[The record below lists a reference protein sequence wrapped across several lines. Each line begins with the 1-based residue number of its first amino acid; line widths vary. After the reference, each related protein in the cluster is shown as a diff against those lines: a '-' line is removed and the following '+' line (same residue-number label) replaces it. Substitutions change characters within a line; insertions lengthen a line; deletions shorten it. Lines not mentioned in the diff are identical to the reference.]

1 MNTFTSGI
9 TKNEKEVLFHPELL
23 QKFDIN
29 GPRYTS
35 YPSADRF
42 HNQFTEVDYLGA
54 LERVAMIGEPL
65 SLYFHL
71 PFCPNICY
79 YCGCNKIITKD
90 HGRSAKY
97 IKYLA
102 KEMQMVFKAMGA
114 TKKLPITQLHWG
126 GGTPTFLSHEEM
138 IELMAHTREHFDLL
152 PGGEYSIEIDPRRVV
167 EADIALLAELG
178 FNRIS
183 LGVQDFNLAVQEAVH
198 RVQTIE
204 ETNAVMEW
212 SRKYGFKSRSVDLI
226 YGLPKQTPETFKE
239 TVEAVLGMAPDRLSV
254 YNYAHLPHIFKPQ
267 RRIAEADLP
276 AAADKLDILANTIER
291 LGQADYVFI
300 GMDHFAKPNDEL
312 AIAQKEGK
320 LHRNFQGYSTQAEC
334 DLLAFGISSIGKVD
348 DCYSQNVRTLDEY
361 YAQIDAGHLPTLRGM
376 RLDKDDL
383 LRRELIGELM
393 CQFALD
399 TDQFA
404 QLHDI
409 DFKTYFKLELE
420 ELKGLEE
427 AGLLEWVGNTILV
440 PTKGRLLAR
449 RVAMTFDRHLRHS
462 QSRGTYSKVL

>member
-1 MNTFTSGI
+1 MNLVANTGSS
-9 TKNEKEVLFHPELL
+9 KEKEALFHPELL
-23 QKFDIN
+23 QQFDIN

-42 HNQFTEVDYLGA
+42 HNDFCEVDYLGA
-54 LERVAMIGEPL
+54 LERVAKANEPL

-102 KEMQMVFKAMGA
+102 KEMALVCKAMGA
-114 TKKLPITQLHWG
+114 QKKIPITQLHWG

-138 IELMAHTREHFDLL
+138 IELMHHTREHFELL
-152 PGGEYSIEIDPRRVV
+152 AGGEYSIEIDPRRVT
-167 EADIALLAELG
+167 EKDIALLAELG

-204 ETNAVMEW
+204 ETQAVMDW

-226 YGLPKQTPETFKE
+226 YGLPKQTPTTFKE
-239 TVEAVLGMAPDRLSV
+239 TVATVLAMRPDRLAV

-267 RRIAEADLP
+267 RRISEADLP
-276 AAADKLDILANTIER
+276 LVADKLNILSNTIDDLAEM
-291 LGQADYVFI
+291 GYVFI
-300 GMDHFAKPNDEL
+300 GMDHFAKPDDEL
-312 AIAQKEGK
+312 AIAQQEGK
-320 LHRNFQGYSTQAEC
+320 LHRNFQGYSTQADC
-334 DLLAFGISSIGKVD
+334 DLLAFGISSIGKID
-348 DCYSQNVRTLDEY
+348 DCYTQNVRTLDEY
-361 YAQIDAGHLPTLRGM
+361 YESLDQDHLPVLRGM
-376 RLDKDDL
+376 QLDQDDL

-393 CQFALD
+393 CQFTLNTKA
-399 TDQFA
+399 FA
-404 QLHDI
+404 DAHNI
-409 DFKTYFKLELE
+409 DFLNYFKIEMK
-420 ELKGLEE
+420 ELKDLEE
-427 AGLLEWVGNTILV
+427 AGLVEWQGVNLTV
-440 PTKGRLLAR
+440 PIKGRLLAR
-449 RVAMTFDRHLRHS
+449 RVAMTFDRHLRKS
-462 QSRGTYSKVL
+462 QAIGTYSKVL

>member
-1 MNTFTSGI
+1 MNSLVTHSSAE
-9 TKNEKEVLFHPELL
+9 EKEVLFHPELL
-23 QKFDIN
+23 KRFDIN

-42 HNQFTEVDYLGA
+42 HGDFCEADYLGA
-54 LERVAMIGEPL
+54 LERVAKANEPL

-102 KEMQMVFKAMGA
+102 KEMAMVTKAMGA
-114 TKKLPITQLHWG
+114 QKRIPVTQLHWG

-138 IELMAHTREHFDLL
+138 TELMQHTREHFELL
-152 PGGEYSIEIDPRRVV
+152 PGGEYSIEIDPRRVT
-167 EADIALLAELG
+167 EQDIALLADLG

-204 ETNAVMEW
+204 ETQAVMDW

-239 TVEAVLGMAPDRLSV
+239 TVDAVLAMNPDRLSV

-267 RRIAEADLP
+267 RRIAETDLP
-276 AAADKLDILANTIER
+276 AAADKLDILSNTIAR
-291 LGQADYVFI
+291 LGEAGYVFI
-300 GMDHFAKPNDEL
+300 GMDHFAKPDDEL

-361 YAQIDAGHLPTLRGM
+361 YEALDAGHLPVLRGL
-376 RLDKDDL
+376 RLDEDDL
-383 LRRELIGELM
+383 MRRELIGELM

-399 TDQFA
+399 TKAFA
-404 QLHDI
+404 TSHQI
-409 DFKTYFKLELE
+409 EFSNYFKTEIE
-420 ELKGLEE
+420 ELKSLEE
-427 AGLLEWVGNTILV
+427 VGLLNWEGESILV

-449 RVAMTFDRHLRHS
+449 RVAMTFDRHLRES
-462 QSRGTYSKVL
+462 QAKGTYSKVL

>member
-1 MNTFTSGI
+1 MTSVA
-9 TKNEKEVLFHPELL
+9 NSSSAQEKEVLFHPELL
-23 QKFDIN
+23 KKFDIN

-42 HNQFTEVDYLGA
+42 HNEFSEADYLGA
-54 LERVAMIGEPL
+54 LERVAKVDEPL

-102 KEMQMVFKAMGA
+102 KEMAMV
-114 TKKLPITQLHWG
+114 TKVMAVQKKIPITQLHWG

-138 IELMAHTREHFDLL
+138 IELMQHTREHFELL
-152 PGGEYSIEIDPRRVV
+152 PGGEYSIEIDPRRVT
-167 EADIALLAELG
+167 EKDIALLSELG

-204 ETNAVMEW
+204 ETQAVMEW

-226 YGLPKQTPETFKE
+226 YGLPKQTLATFKE
-239 TVEAVLGMAPDRLSV
+239 TVDAVLAMNPDRLSV

-276 AAADKLDILANTIER
+276 PAADKLDILSNTIER
-291 LGQADYVFI
+291 LGEAGYVFI
-300 GMDHFAKPNDEL
+300 GMDHFAKPDDEL

-361 YAQIDAGHLPTLRGM
+361 YEALDHGHLPVLRGL
-376 RLDKDDL
+376 RLDQDDL

-393 CQFALD
+393 CQFTLD
-399 TDQFA
+399 TKTFSKSHQ
-404 QLHDI
+404 I
-409 DFKTYFKLELE
+409 DFQTYFKTEIE
-420 ELKGLEE
+420 ELKHLGE
-427 AGLLEWVGNTILV
+427 AGLLDWEGDTILV

-449 RVAMTFDRHLRHS
+449 RVAMTFDRHLRES
-462 QSRGTYSKVL
+462 QAKGTYSKVL

>member
-1 MNTFTSGI
+1 MSLVVPQHLAE
-9 TKNEKEVLFHPELL
+9 EKEVLFHPELL

-42 HNQFTEVDYLGA
+42 HNDFSEQDYLGA
-54 LERVAMIGEPL
+54 LERVAQANEPL

-102 KEMQMVFKAMGA
+102 KEMAMVTAAMGA
-114 TKKLPITQLHWG
+114 QKKIPITQLHWG

-138 IELMAHTREHFDLL
+138 IELMHHTREHFELL
-152 PGGEYSIEIDPRRVV
+152 PGGEYSIEIDPRRVT
-167 EADIALLAELG
+167 EQDIALLAELG

-204 ETNAVMEW
+204 ETQAVMDW

-226 YGLPKQTPETFKE
+226 YGLPKQTPTTFKE
-239 TVEAVLGMAPDRLSV
+239 TVDAVLAMNPDRLSV

-276 AAADKLDILANTIER
+276 AAAEKLDILSNTIER
-291 LGQADYVFI
+291 LGEAGYAFI
-300 GMDHFAKPNDEL
+300 GMDHFAKPDDEL
-312 AIAQKEGK
+312 AIAQKEGR

-361 YAQIDAGHLPTLRGM
+361 YAALDAGLR
-376 RLDKDDL
+376 LNQDDL

-399 TDQFA
+399 TKAFA
-404 QLHDI
+404 SSHQI
-409 DFKTYFKLELE
+409 DFAKYFQVELE
-420 ELKGLEE
+420 ELKDLEQ
-427 AGLLEWVGNTILV
+427 AGLLEWRQDDIYV

-449 RVAMTFDRHLRHS
+449 RVAMTFDRHLRES
-462 QSRGTYSKVL
+462 QAKGTYSKVL